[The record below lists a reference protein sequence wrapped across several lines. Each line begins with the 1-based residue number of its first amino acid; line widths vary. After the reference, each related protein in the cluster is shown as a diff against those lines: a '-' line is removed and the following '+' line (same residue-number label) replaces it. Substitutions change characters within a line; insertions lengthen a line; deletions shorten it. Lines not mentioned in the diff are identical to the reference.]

1 MLRTNYTFYFLHEAH
16 NEDVGYVGMTTDTIQ
31 ARLRR
36 HLYEAQGREHSPNS
50 EKNIWIRSLL
60 DQGKQPRCQVLEV
73 SAFKDAQQAGA
84 REQFWIKKYREEG
97 KELKNM
103 TDGGLGTP
111 GYFFD
116 HTEETKEKIAEA
128 ATKYPDALEK
138 AIEMRKDGATYK
150 EIYEEL
156 GMSRSNFYKE
166 YKDIVN
172 EEAKK

>member
-1 MLRTNYTFYFLHEAH
+1 MLRTNYTFYFLHESH

-73 SAFKDAQQAGA
+73 SAFKDPQQAGA

-97 KELKNM
+97 KDLKNM
-103 TDGGLGTP
+103 TCLLYTSPSPRD
-111 GYFFD
+111 
-116 HTEETKEKIAEA
+116 
-128 ATKYPDALEK
+128 
-138 AIEMRKDGATYK
+138 
-150 EIYEEL
+150 
-156 GMSRSNFYKE
+156 
-166 YKDIVN
+166 
-172 EEAKK
+172 